1 MTPASITRA
10 ALATLLLPL
19 ASCSQA
25 PLSGPD
31 QLGPDHIPATAR
43 GGVSAEAREERKFH
57 YDHYREAR
65 DGETSTRR
73 TAGATGSVTW

>member
-1 MTPASITRA
+1 MTPATFSRA
-10 ALATLLLPL
+10 AFTTALLAL
-19 ASCSQA
+19 ASCSRA

-31 QLGPDHIPATAR
+31 PLGPDHIP
-43 GGVSAEAREERKFH
+43 GGPHGHSPEAYQDRKFH